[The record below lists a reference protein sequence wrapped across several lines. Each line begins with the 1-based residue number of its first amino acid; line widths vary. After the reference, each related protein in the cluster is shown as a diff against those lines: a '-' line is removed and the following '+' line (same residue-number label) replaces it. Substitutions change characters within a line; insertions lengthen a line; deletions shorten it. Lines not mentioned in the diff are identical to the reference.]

1 MLWWIQ
7 EMFSMSSLAELTFKS
22 SATFSF
28 IEEIGRG
35 GMGIVYL
42 AEKHCEGVSDLV
54 VIKTIRFMTDRQLE
68 RLKREANIAAALRHE
83 NIVRSYG
90 MESIP
95 FEKLPIAF
103 QEEISNLKKE
113 PRRRR
118 SRSKSKEIISNMR
131 MGRTPPFIESA
142 ESQVVIEHDQ
152 NVHHGKRVYLMIM
165 DYIEGWDLREILT
178 KHIKNGLLIP
188 IPLGAFIVSRIC
200 RSLEYAH
207 RFLVHRDISP
217 ENILINA
224 LGVAKLTDFG
234 IAVAA
239 DQEIYGMAGKVQYMA
254 PEQIKRDM
262 VDNRSDIFS
271 LGLMAYHLTTGISLF
286 LCPKDLS
293 FKEQAAFYKTIL
305 EKEIVPPHSVCKD
318 VPETYSRIIMKML
331 ELEPTERY
339 QDVEQAGNDIEKKY
353 LYAKGFGPTN
363 NSLAAYLKIFE
374 SDFHDYT
381 KQDLAQLSFMA
392 TGDHKIHIRRKLNR
406 TLYTAAG
413 KRMLQD
419 RRIQHNHK
427 NSQLL
432 KKE

>member
-1 MLWWIQ
+1 
-7 EMFSMSSLAELTFKS
+7 MSSLAELTFKS
-22 SATFSF
+22 SATYSF

-95 FEKLPIAF
+95 FEKLPNAF

-113 PRRRR
+113 SKRRM
-118 SRSKSKEIISNMR
+118 SRSKSKELISSMR
-131 MGRTPPFIESA
+131 MGKTPPFLESA
-142 ESQVVIEHDQ
+142 ESGVVVIEEQEQ
-152 NVHHGKRVYLMIM
+152 NQHVGKRVYLMLM

-178 KHIKNGLLIP
+178 KHIKSGLLIP
-188 IPLGAFIVSRIC
+188 IPLGAFIISRIC

-254 PEQIKRDM
+254 PEQIKRDL

-271 LGLMAYHLTTGISLF
+271 LGLLAYNLTTGISLF
-286 LCPKDLS
+286 LCPRDMT
-293 FKEQAAFYKTIL
+293 FKEQATFYKTIL
-305 EKEIVPPHSVCKD
+305 KKKILPPHEVCRD

-331 ELEPTERY
+331 ELDPDDRY
-339 QDVEQAGNDIEKKY
+339 PDAEQAGNDIEKKY

-374 SDFHDYT
+374 SEFHDYT
-381 KQDLAQLSFMA
+381 KQDLSQLSFMA
-392 TGDHKIHIRRKLNR
+392 TPDRKIHIRRKLNR
-406 TLYTAAG
+406 ALYTTAG
-413 KRMLQD
+413 TRMLHD
-419 RRIQHNHK
+419 RRSN
-427 NSQLL
+427 NNP
-432 KKE
+432 KKQETSDSA